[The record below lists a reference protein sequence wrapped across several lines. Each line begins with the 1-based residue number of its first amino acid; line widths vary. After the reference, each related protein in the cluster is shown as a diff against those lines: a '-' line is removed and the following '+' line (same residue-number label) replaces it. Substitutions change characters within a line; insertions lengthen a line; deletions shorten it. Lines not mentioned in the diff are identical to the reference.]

1 VCSDARSELRRSR
14 YDDPFKETAMARG
27 QIRAEYVKDD
37 DYTAQQ
43 SPRSQDD
50 SSQYDTRYGC
60 GFDAPCRILAGVILG
75 FGDLVSPSYSRTRS
89 GDNNQ
94 TRSDSGSRRDG
105 ELFGC
110 LDYDFGFRAS
120 SSGGSARGGAQRSQ
134 ASFEVDSRSDRS
146 DTGDTRSRQDIS
158 SDRGTE

>member
-1 VCSDARSELRRSR
+1 MHAAIYGAPLRRSI
-14 YDDPFKETAMARG
+14 KETAMARG

-37 DYTAQQ
+37 DDNAVEQ
-43 SPRSQDD
+43 SPRRQDNSSQ
-50 SSQYDTRYGC
+50 SQYDTRYGC
-60 GFDAPCRILAGVILG
+60 GLDAPCRILAGVIFG
-75 FGDLVSPSYSRTRS
+75 FGDLVSPSSNRTRRN
-89 GDNNQ
+89 DNDQGND
-94 TRSDSGSRRDG
+94 DSGNRRNA

>member
-1 VCSDARSELRRSR
+1 MHAVSYGAWR
-14 YDDPFKETAMARG
+14 YDDRFKETAMARG

-60 GFDAPCRILAGVILG
+60 GVDAPCRILAGVILG
-75 FGDLVSPSYSRTRS
+75 FGDLVSPSSRTRR
-89 GDNNQ
+89 GDNDQ
-94 TRSDSGSRRDG
+94 TRSDSGARREGD
-105 ELFGC
+105 LFGC

-120 SSGGSARGGAQRSQ
+120 SSGGGSARGSAQRSQ

-146 DTGDTRSRQDIS
+146 DTGDTRYRQDIS
-158 SDRGTE
+158 GDRSTE